1 MGYTSHTPHIL
12 NLPRVTDHLIQP
24 CSCSSNSHSRA
35 WDGLTIPQNSRI
47 ATGPAPLSSRRE
59 HTSTTYVH
67 PSNGL
72 ARAAV
77 SCFNFQKLSLDGCLQ
92 TGSRPPTGPDPTERD
107 QRFSWS
113 GLPTYTP
120 TSVTQILGEERT
132 PGPCPPHRHTSW
144 GLLRDAHVLKTTET
158 YSLVTQQ
165 LRLKVAPRLRIR
177 LGRGPQKTLQHQ
189 HRARQPQQEPQ
200 YLDDRKLLPVPCKV
214 SESVCSS
221 PVSFSGVL
229 TNDQSSTH

>member
-1 MGYTSHTPHIL
+1 MDLLKPL
-12 NLPRVTDHLIQP
+12 FLV
-24 CSCSSNSHSRA
+24 
-35 WDGLTIPQNSRI
+35 LTFRNCLLTAACRQ
-47 ATGPAPLSSRRE
+47 APA
-59 HTSTTYVH
+59 
-67 PSNGL
+67 
-72 ARAAV
+72 
-77 SCFNFQKLSLDGCLQ
+77 
-92 TGSRPPTGPDPTERD
+92 PPTGPDPTERD

-120 TSVTQILGEERT
+120 TSVTQILGKERT
-132 PGPCPPHRHTSW
+132 LGPCPPHRHTSW

-165 LRLKVAPRLRIR
+165 LRLKVAPCLQIR

-189 HRARQPQQEPQ
+189 HRAGQPQQEPQ